1 MWKAAGWEKA
11 RDPASVAHD
20 DVSNKVSH
28 DPGMELGRAGEELG
42 ARWQIQLGTPRPC
55 GEM

>member
-1 MWKAAGWEKA
+1 MWKAAGSEKA
-11 RDPASVAHD
+11 RDPVSVARD